1 MASEQVISL
10 YTRLQEILA
19 DDPGE
24 VVRVDF
30 ARSRLEFLVNTLKSI
45 AENEGNPDILRR
57 LTPEE
62 AAEVIPISEEA
73 IEAALEKGRK
83 EAEAFSANQVQAFRP
98 G

>member
-10 YTRLQEILA
+10 YTRFEEILA

-30 ARSRLEFLVNTLKSI
+30 ARARLEFLVSTLKSI
-45 AENEGNPDILRR
+45 VENEGRPDILRR

-62 AAEVIPISEEA
+62 AAEVIPLSEEA
-73 IEAALEKGRK
+73 IEAALERGH
-83 EAEAFSANQVQAFRP
+83 AEASSANQVQAFRP